1 MGESAMATS
10 ILFLLLRCLPIVL
23 TVAGVSVD
31 PDLEEEMR
39 GYLTDLEVEMPV
51 RAESEDGIFVFPSM
65 QMAGGGMVRN
75 ILSFILCIETSKI

>member
-31 PDLEEEMR
+31 PDLEVEMR
-39 GYLTDLEVEMPV
+39 GYLTDLEEEMPV

-65 QMAGGGMVRN
+65 QMADGGMVRN